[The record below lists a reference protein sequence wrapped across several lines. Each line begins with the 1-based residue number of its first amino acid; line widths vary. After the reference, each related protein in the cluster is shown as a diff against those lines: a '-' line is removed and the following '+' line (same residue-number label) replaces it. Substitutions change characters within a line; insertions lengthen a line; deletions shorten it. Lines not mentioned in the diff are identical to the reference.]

1 MWCIIAKNVDN
12 FEKLFQNIVFF
23 YSLGN
28 NSVTYRFQLL
38 DKYQFLPMREKT
50 WYGGKGTGDKS
61 EFKSS
66 SPSI

>member
-1 MWCIIAKNVDN
+1 M
-12 FEKLFQNIVFF
+12 
-23 YSLGN
+23 
-28 NSVTYRFQLL
+28 TYIFQLL